1 MIKRWPYFIILVVV
15 AGGVLYLWKKETPVA
30 PPAPSTAKKTSATP
44 PSSTPPGKT
53 FQIDGKKVVG
63 LSPGKEEEEIKKLKV
78 ANAVSP
84 EWQEN
89 LEVALKAQGGQAIK
103 DIAIQK
109 VDSFIWAQDGVALN
123 VESVIVTLKNQ
134 KNEETTFRVL
144 VDAQTG
150 KILKNWDRPVFDPA
164 NPRQNFGIKVDSR
177 YHND

>member
-1 MIKRWPYFIILVVV
+1 MTKRWSYILLILLVV
-15 AGGVLYLWKKETPVA
+15 AGVFFYLRKTETQKA
-30 PPAPSTAKKTSATP
+30 PPLASMSKNTTPEPAPTPEAKP
-44 PSSTPPGKT
+44 
-53 FQIDGKKVVG
+53 FEINGKKVVG
-63 LSPGKEEEEIKKLKV
+63 LSPGKESEEIKQIKV
-78 ANAVSP
+78 ANSVSP

-89 LEVALKAQGGQAIK
+89 LEEALKAQGGQAIK

-144 VDAQTG
+144 VDAQSG
-150 KILKNWDRPVFDPA
+150 KILKNWDRPVYDPL
-164 NPRQNFGIKVDSR
+164 NPRQNFGIKVDPR

>member
-1 MIKRWPYFIILVVV
+1 MIKRWPYFLLILLV
-15 AGGVLYLWKKETPVA
+15 ASAAIYLFKKETPS
-30 PPAPSTAKKTSATP
+30 APSHSTHSEKPSPSPAHTP
-44 PSSTPPGKT
+44 DLKP
-53 FQIDGKKVVG
+53 FEIEGKKVVG
-63 LSPGKEEEEIKKLKV
+63 LSPGKEAQEIKNLKV
-78 ANAVSP
+78 ANSVSP

-89 LEVALKAQGGQAIK
+89 LEESFKAQGGQAIK

-150 KILKNWDRPVFDPA
+150 KILKNWDRPVYDPL

>member
-1 MIKRWPYFIILVVV
+1 MIKRWPYFLLIFVV
-15 AGGVLYLWKKETPVA
+15 AGAALYFFKKETRKA
-30 PPAPSTAKKTSATP
+30 PPLSIHSKDTSPRPTP
-44 PSSTPPGKT
+44 TPEAKT
-53 FQIDGKKVVG
+53 FEIEGKKVVG
-63 LSPGKEEEEIKKLKV
+63 LSPGKEAQEIKNLKV
-78 ANAVSP
+78 ANSVSP

-89 LEVALKAQGGQAIK
+89 LEEAFKAQGGQAIK

-150 KILKNWDRPVFDPA
+150 KILKNWDRPVYDPL